1 MLGSLKREALEGA
14 SDTNQSRKRRGAMK
28 VNTGRKE
35 EKKTTTCCRTAR
47 VRQRSA
53 LPPNLP
59 AMARILALLAAGALA
74 AHPDGKGGGEP
85 VPEAEREEN
94 AKRIPCPFL
103 AGLYQEGILKP
114 DEHGRVNSQHMKE
127 AMMAAGSTIP
137 NAIFPAFGTVRFKE
151 DDLHQTKRHWDYGL
165 IPSGVIDDL
174 GLEKDLSTLWLNI
187 MTMNVPDRC
196 VDAAGHA
203 MVPSKFP
210 CNANPQHVQ
219 HGYSTTI
226 RDPRYDADDPTREKR
241 YKDWIEPTLVR
252 NATLNATERV
262 MTFEGFTA
270 LLARM
275 AAEGDLSG
283 EWSLKPQ
290 LQYEGSNLAHYHP
303 HVTVENGEA
312 LYHWTA
318 WLAWVGL
325 WEAYGYPYPD
335 GSKMKYMT
343 ESDLRR
349 FLLLG
354 RLPQGWSPK
363 QFTLEDVGYTMIALK
378 GHQIPAGDMYSN
390 ALAKKFPLSSFIPK
404 LLGPEWRY
412 MKNYADTQRSLGFFE
427 DNIVNPMPGPSALVV

>member
-1 MLGSLKREALEGA
+1 MLA
-14 SDTNQSRKRRGAMK
+14 
-28 VNTGRKE
+28 V
-35 EKKTTTCCRTAR
+35 
-47 VRQRSA
+47 
-53 LPPNLP
+53 
-59 AMARILALLAAGALA
+59 GALA
-74 AHPDGKGGGEP
+74 AHPDGKGNGDP

-127 AMMAAGSTIP
+127 AMMEAGSTIP

-151 DDLHQTKRHWDYGL
+151 GDLHQTSRHWDYGL
-165 IPSGVIDDL
+165 IPSGLIDDF

-187 MTMNVPDRC
+187 MTMNVPDKC

-203 MVPSKFP
+203 EVPSKFP

-226 RDPRYDADDPTREKR
+226 RDPRYDAEDPTREKR
-241 YKDWIEPTLVR
+241 FKDWIEPTLVM
-252 NATLNATERV
+252 NKTLDENQRV
-262 MTFEGFTA
+262 MTFDGFCK

-275 AAEGDLSG
+275 ALDGDLSG
-283 EWSLKPQ
+283 EWSLLPR
-290 LQYEGSNLAHYHP
+290 LQHEGSNLQHYHP
-303 HVTVENGEA
+303 HVTEENGEA

-325 WEAYGYPYPD
+325 WEAYGYPCPD
-335 GSKMKYMT
+335 GQGKYMT

-349 FLLLG
+349 FLLRG
-354 RLPQGWSPK
+354 RLPVGWTPK
-363 QFTLEDVGYTMIALK
+363 TFTLEDVGYTMIALE
-378 GHQIPAGDMYSN
+378 GHQIPAGDLYSK
-390 ALAKKFPLSSFIPK
+390 ALAKKFPLASFLPK
-404 LLGPEWRY
+404 FLGTEWRY

-427 DNIVNPMPGPSALVV
+427 DNIVNPMPSTPATVVV